1 MKGKIFAHTDNLY
14 QDQAQILFEYFRQK
28 AEKVVTEEIR
38 LEKLISDNEATSRSL
53 CEESKKMN
61 LYKTIGFA
69 LFFTIV
75 GLVYGFIYMNKEKQ
89 LNVQIGEIQSRINE
103 FKKLHKEI
111 FRDYKVKKLGVAY
124 IPVASQVAFENKSF
138 IIDHTGSVPDEEFK
152 LQIPRQEKLLT
163 TQINE
168 LDELSK
174 TAPIVENSEETEEI
188 STDQY
193 SRSIQKVTY
202 HDYFGKLDRNLRTS
216 NFCLGDM
223 EVTSVSMPVIH
234 PDNQYATD
242 LKNYSTSNPENAPII
257 SCFDT
262 KKYKQDIEKFNTL
275 NKLRNSL
282 SQGTEQ
288 FEDTLRR
295 LMTNMANSVQTVT
308 AMKVASS
315 NKLIEESNE
324 LLFKILK
331 APYNHYSPVLEATE
345 LNRIQE
351 ESFNYSE
358 SVENYIPFQLKQSSK
373 VKYDIEAN
381 TWIAEDGSRTNTPFG
396 ITQIQEEIVA
406 PIVQNLLQETRMER
420 MRIYNDIKNQKIDYL
435 NQWHRDTEDFYGRN
449 RAESA
454 DLRNLMSANLRDFIA
469 ATNTLSSLEK
479 TIKDMGK
486 NQSMDA
492 TIVATTHNEAEIIS
506 AYEIQQKQFEAVQQ
520 QFDEYMDRLKED
532 ITERA
537 KVFEHIEYYDAS
549 LRDTNPKEISEATSN
564 AYLLDERRKP
574 LIAVNPL
581 YAQNSEIPPQPNV
594 EDLMY
599 EHLSVDL
606 NSFAANAMNELNPG
620 VKPKSST
627 PLSKPSIQVLSDSE
641 DDDADHYFEDTN
653 ITPSKSKDDTTKK
666 VYTENAFTT
675 IMKNRT
681 DEQLLDFIQSPKGYK
696 PEMID
701 AAKQEL
707 EFRTNRSAFTD

>member
-1 MKGKIFAHTDNLY
+1 
-14 QDQAQILFEYFRQK
+14 
-28 AEKVVTEEIR
+28 
-38 LEKLISDNEATSRSL
+38 
-53 CEESKKMN
+53 
-61 LYKTIGFA
+61 
-69 LFFTIV
+69 
-75 GLVYGFIYMNKEKQ
+75 
-89 LNVQIGEIQSRINE
+89 
-103 FKKLHKEI
+103 
-111 FRDYKVKKLGVAY
+111 
-124 IPVASQVAFENKSF
+124 
-138 IIDHTGSVPDEEFK
+138 
-152 LQIPRQEKLLT
+152 
-163 TQINE
+163 
-168 LDELSK
+168 
-174 TAPIVENSEETEEI
+174 
-188 STDQY
+188 
-193 SRSIQKVTY
+193 
-202 HDYFGKLDRNLRTS
+202 
-216 NFCLGDM
+216 
-223 EVTSVSMPVIH
+223 
-234 PDNQYATD
+234 
-242 LKNYSTSNPENAPII
+242 
-257 SCFDT
+257 
-262 KKYKQDIEKFNTL
+262 
-275 NKLRNSL
+275 
-282 SQGTEQ
+282 
-288 FEDTLRR
+288 
-295 LMTNMANSVQTVT
+295 
-308 AMKVASS
+308 
-315 NKLIEESNE
+315 
-324 LLFKILK
+324 
-331 APYNHYSPVLEATE
+331 
-345 LNRIQE
+345 
-351 ESFNYSE
+351 
-358 SVENYIPFQLKQSSK
+358 
-373 VKYDIEAN
+373 
-381 TWIAEDGSRTNTPFG
+381 
-396 ITQIQEEIVA
+396 
-406 PIVQNLLQETRMER
+406 
-420 MRIYNDIKNQKIDYL
+420 
-435 NQWHRDTEDFYGRN
+435 
-449 RAESA
+449 
-454 DLRNLMSANLRDFIA
+454 
-469 ATNTLSSLEK
+469 
-479 TIKDMGK
+479 MGK

-641 DDDADHYFEDTN
+641 DDDADHYLEDTN